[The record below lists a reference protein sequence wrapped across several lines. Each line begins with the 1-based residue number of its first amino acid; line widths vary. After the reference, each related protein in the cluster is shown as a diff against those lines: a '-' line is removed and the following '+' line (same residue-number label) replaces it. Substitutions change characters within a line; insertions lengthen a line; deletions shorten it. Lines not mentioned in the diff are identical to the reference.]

1 MKQEF
6 LNFVDELMKANP
18 ELTEKLMTEN
28 ISAYIQIMR
37 EDKSE
42 KPELTENG
50 RLVLKYLQEHQDTKL
65 WKSKDL
71 AGQMGDISS
80 RCIAGAMR
88 KLTSDGYCE
97 KFGDNPIVYSLT
109 EKGKNY
115 KIIEGEN

>member
-1 MKQEF
+1 
-6 LNFVDELMKANP
+6 
-18 ELTEKLMTEN
+18 
-28 ISAYIQIMR
+28 
-37 EDKSE
+37 
-42 KPELTENG
+42 
-50 RLVLKYLQEHQDTKL
+50 
-65 WKSKDL
+65 
-71 AGQMGDISS
+71 MGDISS